1 MSFFL
6 SDFRNYFMFVLNLIL
21 VYINIYMAVFESD
34 FYCAGYCAQKNI
46 FRVVVIKTRDNR
58 RT

>member
-1 MSFFL
+1 
-6 SDFRNYFMFVLNLIL
+6 MFVLNLIL